1 MLLITITHIMLLIIN
16 HYYLS
21 YILKLND
28 FVCLFVCLF
37 GVDWGT
43 DKSYTFETRHVY
55 VKWANLEQTKD
66 LSDIPNNL

>member
-28 FVCLFVCLF
+28 FVCLFVCSELI
-37 GVDWGT
+37 GELIRAIHLKLGMC
-43 DKSYTFETRHVY
+43 
-55 VKWANLEQTKD
+55 L
-66 LSDIPNNL
+66 